1 VSQKE
6 ATLIGY
12 RLLFDSKGNLVTE
25 RTSVDLK
32 HLKKLFTQRDYE
44 ILRIALNEAK
54 NRLDAIHNQIEAQL
68 NNSKSL

>member
-1 VSQKE
+1 MSQKE